1 MGSTYVSDLLS
12 LILVAN
18 SSSKQI
24 FFTVNIFLFKVLEL
38 LRYVFAK
45 QVLPFFS
52 YNIRFYLITVH
63 AFLHAAIFNKFEV
76 RKIINLL
83 SMGGTKEIFASEM
96 NLRHLK
102 TGTFL
107 FLLIPINCKDF
118 KGTIK
123 GLHWT
128 WVPLWIFSNG
138 VWWFVSL
145 LKYTFNQR
153 FQIVFSNTRT
163 FHI

>member
-24 FFTVNIFLFKVLEL
+24 FFTVNIFLLKVLEL

-63 AFLHAAIFNKFEV
+63 AFLHAAIF
-76 RKIINLL
+76 
-83 SMGGTKEIFASEM
+83 
-96 NLRHLK
+96 
-102 TGTFL
+102 
-107 FLLIPINCKDF
+107 
-118 KGTIK
+118 
-123 GLHWT
+123 
-128 WVPLWIFSNG
+128 
-138 VWWFVSL
+138 
-145 LKYTFNQR
+145 
-153 FQIVFSNTRT
+153 
-163 FHI
+163 